1 MHGWRET
8 VSAASAD
15 ARRTAFVT
23 GASQGLGQVIAIA
36 LAREGF
42 DLAIS
47 GRSTGTLQATVQ
59 AVQALGRQVLPVAL
73 DLREQAAIE
82 AAMAAAVSAFGRID
96 VLVNNAGLA
105 LRRTALEVSR
115 DEFEELI
122 GVMLTGT
129 FFMSQ
134 QMGRHLVAQKRPG
147 CILNLASTH
156 GLVGLAERSTYGIAK
171 GGIVQMT
178 RMLAIEWA
186 EHGIRVN
193 SLAPGTVNTPSR
205 AEYFRANPEAGQRM
219 LMRVPLGRFATPEEV
234 GAAVIYLTSPAAAYI
249 TGQTLLLDGGL
260 TAA

>member
-1 MHGWRET
+1 
-8 VSAASAD
+8 VSAASGD
-15 ARRTAFVT
+15 APRTAFVT
-23 GASQGLGQVIAIA
+23 GASQGLGQIIAVA
-36 LAREGF
+36 LARNGF
-42 DLAIS
+42 DLVVS
-47 GRSTGTLQATVQ
+47 GRRTATLETTLKSVQ
-59 AVQALGRQVLPVAL
+59 SLGRRVVPVAL
-73 DLREQAAIE
+73 DLRDQAAIE
-82 AAMAAAVSAFGRID
+82 AAMAEAVASYGQID

-105 LRRTALEVSR
+105 LRRMALEVTR
-115 DEFEELI
+115 AEFDELI
-122 GVMLTGT
+122 DVMLTGT

-186 EHGIRVN
+186 EYGIRVN
-193 SLAPGTVNTPSR
+193 SLAPGTVDSPSR

-219 LMRVPLGRFATPEEV
+219 IRRVPLGRFATQDEV
-234 GAAVIYLTSPAAAYI
+234 GAAVVYLTSPAAAYI
-249 TGQTLLLDGGL
+249 TGQTLVLDGGL

>member
-1 MHGWRET
+1 

-15 ARRTAFVT
+15 APRTAFVT
-23 GASQGLGQVIAIA
+23 GASQGLGQIIAVA
-36 LAREGF
+36 LARNGF
-42 DLAIS
+42 DLVVS
-47 GRSTGTLQATVQ
+47 GRRTATLETTLKSVQ
-59 AVQALGRQVLPVAL
+59 SLGRRVVPVAL
-73 DLREQAAIE
+73 DLRDQAAIE
-82 AAMAAAVSAFGRID
+82 AAMAEAVASYGQID

-105 LRRTALEVSR
+105 LRRMALEVTR
-115 DEFEELI
+115 AEFDELI
-122 GVMLTGT
+122 DVMLTGT

-186 EHGIRVN
+186 EYGIRVN
-193 SLAPGTVNTPSR
+193 SLAPGTVDSPSR

-219 LMRVPLGRFATPEEV
+219 IRRVPLGRFATQDEV
-234 GAAVIYLTSPAAAYI
+234 GAAVVYLTSPAAAYI
-249 TGQTLLLDGGL
+249 TGQTLVLDGGL